1 MSPLPHRPGRPSGR
15 RRPRLDPA
23 AARRAIINPAGPG
36 SLLGDGAAPAS
47 LRWGTVTAASPL
59 TVQLAGPGDPVAV
72 TATAA
77 GALQPGDRVL
87 LAQQGTT
94 LTAII
99 CPTRS
104 GGGGTPGPPGPP
116 NILGIGTVTTGGA
129 GSSAGATITGTSP
142 SQTLNLTIPRGD
154 KGDTG
159 NTGPKGDKGDTG
171 NTGPKGNKGDT
182 GNTGPKGDPGSPGT
196 PADMSRVTALESWR
210 TTVESAWT
218 TYTPQWIRLSGASPQ
233 PDIGNGTL
241 TGKWQLLPDGR
252 TIAWSLYWQRGS
264 STSVPTGVAMCFS
277 LPFAAK
283 TWQQSGGAG
292 YFSNVGSGRTP
303 WVEEVISAIPV
314 SDTLMIVAIQ
324 GGRWTS
330 ALPTTQGTADRIL
343 LTGIYEKA

>member
-1 MSPLPHRPGRPSGR
+1 
-15 RRPRLDPA
+15 
-23 AARRAIINPAGPG
+23 
-36 SLLGDGAAPAS
+36 
-47 LRWGTVTAASPL
+47 
-59 TVQLAGPGDPVAV
+59 
-72 TATAA
+72 
-77 GALQPGDRVL
+77 
-87 LAQQGTT
+87 
-94 LTAII
+94 
-99 CPTRS
+99 
-104 GGGGTPGPPGPP
+104 
-116 NILGIGTVTTGGA
+116 
-129 GSSAGATITGTSP
+129 
-142 SQTLNLTIPRGD
+142 
-154 KGDTG
+154 
-159 NTGPKGDKGDTG
+159 
-171 NTGPKGNKGDT
+171 
-182 GNTGPKGDPGSPGT
+182 
-196 PADMSRVTALESWR
+196 MSRVTALESWR

-233 PDIGNGTL
+233 PNIGNGTL

-264 STSVPTGVAMCFS
+264 STSVPNGVAMCFS
-277 LPFAAK
+277 LPFAAE